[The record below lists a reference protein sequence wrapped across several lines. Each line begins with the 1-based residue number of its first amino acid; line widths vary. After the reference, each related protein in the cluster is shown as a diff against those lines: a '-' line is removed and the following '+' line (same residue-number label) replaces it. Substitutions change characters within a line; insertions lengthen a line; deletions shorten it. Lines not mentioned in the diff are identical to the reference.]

1 VRGSGCP
8 LSYCIGCTS
17 KSRQFAA
24 KAAELA
30 TLAPVLGVK
39 KEYTLPELISYLQI
53 GSNAFALVIAGW
65 IYAVYIKNLNSALTS
80 KDEQIKAV
88 DKNIRFLKDKI
99 SDLEKNSPENIE
111 KILNDRIKIR
121 EDEIVRLGGDKKDHE
136 NELSTKS
143 QEVKRLKSELEK
155 TKDIRRTMDLLD
167 LDFEEDEEDDDYRL
181 FSADAEYEIE
191 EMGMVAVDSGQLM
204 IADPCFINTEWQ
216 DDEFED
222 IRLLKD
228 TETGD
233 IYQFR
238 KDFSNYNEKIAGFD
252 QTVNELTALGRL
264 ESIEIDNSDKIN
276 FSYAG
281 ACHSSMSEKGYG
293 EMPFKLGHEGAGI
306 VVRTVMGDG
315 FYPVYAEK
323 YDGKIV
329 RVYFNL
335 I

>member
-1 VRGSGCP
+1 MTEEIVN
-8 LSYCIGCTS
+8 
-17 KSRQFAA
+17 
-24 KAAELA
+24 
-30 TLAPVLGVK
+30 
-39 KEYTLPELISYLQI
+39 YLQL
-53 GSNAFALVIAGW
+53 GSNAFALLVAGW
-65 IYAVYIKNLNSALTS
+65 IYVAYVKNLNSTLKS
-80 KDEQIKAV
+80 KDEQVKAV
-88 DKNIRFLKDKI
+88 EKNISFLKDKI
-99 SDLEKNSPENIE
+99 SDLEKKSPENIE

-121 EDEIVRLGGDKKDHE
+121 EEEIDRLSGDKKGHE

-155 TKDIRRTMDLLD
+155 SKDIRRTMDLLE
-167 LDFEEDEEDDDYRL
+167 LDFEEEDDDFRL

-204 IADPCFINTEWQ
+204 ITDPCYINSEWQ
-216 DDEFED
+216 EDEFED

-233 IYQFR
+233 VYQFR
-238 KDFSNYNEKIAGFD
+238 KDFSNYEEKITGFD
-252 QTVNELTALGRL
+252 QTVNELTASGRF
-264 ESIEIDNSDKIN
+264 EPIEQDNSDKIN

-281 ACHSSMSEKGYG
+281 ACHASMSEKGYG

-306 VVRTVMGDG
+306 AVTTVMGDG
-315 FYPVYAEK
+315 MYPVYAEK

-335 I
+335 L

>member
-1 VRGSGCP
+1 
-8 LSYCIGCTS
+8 
-17 KSRQFAA
+17 
-24 KAAELA
+24 
-30 TLAPVLGVK
+30 
-39 KEYTLPELISYLQI
+39 LPEELINYLQL
-53 GSNAFALVIAGW
+53 GTNAFALIVAGW
-65 IYAVYIKNLNSALTS
+65 IYAAYIRNLNSCLQS

-88 DKNIRFLKDKI
+88 EKNNSFLKDQI
-99 SDLEKNSPENIE
+99 SALEKKSPENIE
-111 KILNDRIKIR
+111 KILNERIKIR
-121 EDEIVRLGGDKKDHE
+121 EEEIVRLSEDKKSHE

-143 QEVKRLKSELEK
+143 EEVKRLRSDLEK
-155 TKDIRRTMDLLD
+155 SKDIRRTMDLLE
-167 LDFEEDEEDDDYRL
+167 LDFKDDDDDFRL

-204 IADPCFINTEWQ
+204 ITDPFYINSEWQ

-238 KDFSNYNEKIAGFD
+238 KDFSHYEEKITGFE
-252 QTVNELTALGRL
+252 QTVNELIASGRF
-264 ESIEIDNSDKIN
+264 ETIEIDNSDKVN

-281 ACHSSMSEKGYG
+281 ACYATMSEKGYG
-293 EMPFKLGHEGAGI
+293 EMPFKLGHKGAGI
-306 VVRTVMGDG
+306 AVTTVMGDG
-315 FYPVYAEK
+315 MYPVYAEK